1 MPLPPA
7 HGMYDP
13 SLERD
18 ACGLGFIA
26 DLRRPPSHD
35 VVQKGVEILRR
46 LAHRGAA
53 GCDPCTSDGAGILL
67 HIPLRALRALRS
79 VAPESSSGTWATTPL
94 PSGFFLARRRA
105 CARRRSSVLEDAV
118 RHHNQKVIGW
128 RDVPVDVRQLGPVA
142 RSTMPVL
149 RQLFIGRM
157 CPVPAFERTL
167 FMIRKRASRRATE
180 AGVAGFYIA
189 SLSSR
194 TVVYK
199 GLSLPERL
207 DSFYLDLREEET
219 KSKFALVHS
228 RFMQPTRSRRGS
240 ARTRTAASLTTA
252 KSIRSAATITWMRA
266 REALL
271 ESAAFGEHLADLP
284 KPIISPGGSD
294 SAMLDN
300 VVDFVAGGAQ
310 PAPRHDDAGPRSG
323 RDSLGRCPP
332 SRRASTEY
340 HASRWSSRGRSGRAR
355 VH

>member
-1 MPLPPA
+1 QCFLSRNAKM
-7 HGMYDP
+7 
-13 SLERD
+13 
-18 ACGLGFIA
+18 
-26 DLRRPPSHD
+26 
-35 VVQKGVEILRR
+35 
-46 LAHRGAA
+46 
-53 GCDPCTSDGAGILL
+53 
-67 HIPLRALRALRS
+67 RAT
-79 VAPESSSGTWATTPL
+79 ETK
-94 PSGFFLARRRA
+94 
-105 CARRRSSVLEDAV
+105 VLEDAV

-180 AGVAGFYIA
+180 AGVEGFYIA

-228 RFMQPTRSRRGS
+228 RFSTNTFPTWERAHPYRRIAHNGEINTL
-240 ARTRTAASLTTA
+240 RGNQ
-252 KSIRSAATITWMRA
+252 TWMRA

-271 ESAAFGEHLADLP
+271 ESAAFGEHLADF
-284 KPIISPGGSD
+284 KPIIRPGGSD
-294 SAMLDN
+294 SASLDN
-300 VVDFVAGGAQ
+300 VVDFLVAGGRSLPHVMMMLVPGAWEGGAVR
-310 PAPRHDDAGPRSG
+310 PGGGSSGSSTSSPTTSSRRGASSRAACCSSTSFAAASWATKKSSARSPRTSRTRSGSRGTRSTFARCPRRRRSPRCPRSSG
-323 RDSLGRCPP
+323 GGSSARSGTRAKTYVSCSPRWRSTAK
-332 SRRASTEY
+332 SRRA
-340 HASRWSSRGRSGRAR
+340 AWGPPRRSRC
-355 VH
+355 